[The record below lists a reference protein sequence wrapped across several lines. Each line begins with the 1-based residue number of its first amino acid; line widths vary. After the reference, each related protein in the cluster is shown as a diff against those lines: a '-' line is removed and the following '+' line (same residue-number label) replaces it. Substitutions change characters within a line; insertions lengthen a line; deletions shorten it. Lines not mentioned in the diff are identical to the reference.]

1 MIFRK
6 IDKIL
11 TADGWCSV
19 RVLGSHHR
27 YHKIGM
33 KPITVPDH
41 NGQDLTIGV
50 LKDIRK
56 KNRFISSEINLF
68 FFIFLSSQT
77 AIQKIPATFSLCPFS
92 WLSFKNAITFNF
104 QPNLFFIIFLKFMFQ
119 SFNKCC

>member
-19 RVLGSHHR
+19 SVLGSHHR

-50 LKDIRK
+50 LKDIERK
-56 KNRFISSEINLF
+56 TG
-68 FFIFLSSQT
+68 LS
-77 AIQKIPATFSLCPFS
+77 LRR
-92 WLSFKNAITFNF
+92 
-104 QPNLFFIIFLKFMFQ
+104 
-119 SFNKCC
+119 